1 MTSEAIEKVRQAI
14 EHIKAGK
21 MVILVDDE
29 DRENEGDLTMAAEL
43 ITPEAIS
50 FMATKGCGLICV
62 TLTPE
67 RVDQLELSMMVN
79 ENQAPLGTAFT
90 ISVEAA
96 EGVTTGISA
105 ADRAKTVQVLV
116 DSTATKKDIVS
127 PGHMFPLRAMPGG
140 VLQRTGQTEG
150 SVDLARL
157 ANLTPAGVICE
168 IMKPDGTM
176 ARMPDLEI
184 FAKEHDLLIVSIA
197 DLIEYRL
204 QRDRLVEHVV
214 TTELELTGNTER
226 AVFQAHLYRA
236 MPGVKRREYLALAL
250 GDLSNGK
257 PVPIRGHVGSIVED
271 VLGSRIRDR
280 SPSIKEIID
289 GIIKRGRG
297 VILYLPSRDSIAV
310 EFNTLVKESK
320 PAPRRPGD
328 KEGEIREY
336 GIGAQILLD
345 MGIEKLQVISNN
357 PSRLVGLEAYGIKS
371 VERITLEEL

>member
-1 MTSEAIEKVRQAI
+1 VTSNAIERVRQALDF
-14 EHIKAGK
+14 IKAGK

-29 DRENEGDLTMAAEL
+29 DRENEGDLTMAAEM

-67 RVDQLELSMMVN
+67 RVDELELAMMVN

-116 DSTATKKDIVS
+116 DANATKKDIVS

-157 ANLTPAGVICE
+157 AGLTPAGVICE

-204 QRDRLVEHVV
+204 QRDRLVEHIS
-214 TTELELTGNTER
+214 TTELELAGNNEK

-236 MPGVKRREYLALAL
+236 VPGVKRREYLALAL
-250 GDLSNGK
+250 GDLSNGE
-257 PVPIRGHVGSIVED
+257 PVPVRGHVGSLVGD
-271 VLGSRIRDR
+271 VLGARVKTK
-280 SPSIKEIID
+280 SPTVKEIID
-289 GIIKRGRG
+289 GIIRRGRG
-297 VILYLPSRDSIAV
+297 VLLYLPSRDSMEV
-310 EFNTLVKESK
+310 EFNTLLKQAK

-345 MGIEKLQVISNN
+345 IGIEKLQVISNN

>member
-1 MTSEAIEKVRQAI
+1 VTSNAIERVRQAI
-14 EHIKAGK
+14 EFIKAGK

-29 DRENEGDLTMAAEL
+29 DRENEGDLTMAAEM

-67 RVDQLELSMMVN
+67 RVDQLELAMMVN

-116 DSTATKKDIVS
+116 DANATKKDIVS

-157 ANLTPAGVICE
+157 AGLTPAGVICE
-168 IMKPDGTM
+168 IMKPDGKM

-184 FAKEHDLLIVSIA
+184 FAKEHGLLIVSIA

-204 QRDRLVEHVV
+204 QRDRLVEHIS
-214 TTELELTGNTER
+214 TTELELAGNNEK

-236 MPGVKRREYLALAL
+236 APGVKRREYLALAL
-250 GDLSNGK
+250 GDLSSGE
-257 PVPIRGHVGSIVED
+257 PVPVRGHVGTLVED
-271 VLGSRIRDR
+271 VLGARVRKN
-280 SPSIKEIID
+280 SPTVKEIID
-289 GIIKRGRG
+289 GIIRRGRG
-297 VILYLPSRDSIAV
+297 VLLYLPSRDSLEA
-310 EFNTLVKESK
+310 EFNTFIKQST

-328 KEGEIREY
+328 REGEIREY

-345 MGIEKLQVISNN
+345 IGIEKLQIISNN

>member
-1 MTSEAIEKVRQAI
+1 
-14 EHIKAGK
+14 

-29 DRENEGDLTMAAEL
+29 DRENEGDLTMAAEM

-67 RVDQLELSMMVN
+67 RVDQLELAMMVN

-116 DSTATKKDIVS
+116 DANATKKDIVS

-157 ANLTPAGVICE
+157 AGLTPAGVICE

-204 QRDRLVEHVV
+204 QRDRLVEHIS
-214 TTELELTGNTER
+214 TTELELAGNNEK

-236 MPGVKRREYLALAL
+236 VPGVKRREYLALAL
-250 GDLSNGK
+250 GDLSNGE
-257 PVPIRGHVGSIVED
+257 PVPVRGHVGSLVGD
-271 VLGSRIRDR
+271 VLGARVKTK
-280 SPSIKEIID
+280 SPTVKEIID
-289 GIIKRGRG
+289 GIIRRGRG
-297 VILYLPSRDSIAV
+297 VLLYLPSRDSMEV
-310 EFNTLVKESK
+310 EFNTLLKQAK

-345 MGIEKLQVISNN
+345 IGIEKLQVISNN